1 MCAIREVI
9 LRSLVIYMVANRF
22 RNFVRTCPIAFFSS
36 RDHSPRIREL
46 RSQSRPFIACG
57 NRYSTYRI
65 LSLSIDTVS
74 SDSRRIYVPSREM
87 YRLLFAFVRVRTDRL
102 VACLLEIRTWGCSS
116 TRGGGCKDGRRV
128 TRPELMRCESESGS
142 GREKGFMHRQ
152 R

>member
-1 MCAIREVI
+1 MI
-9 LRSLVIYMVANRF
+9 LRSRVIIYMVANRF
-22 RNFVRTCPIAFFSS
+22 RNFARTCLSDDLFFFFS
-36 RDHSPRIREL
+36 SPRIRES
-46 RSQSRPFIACG
+46 RSQSRPFISCG

-87 YRLLFAFVRVRTDRL
+87 YRLPFAFVRVRTDRS
-102 VACLLEIRTWGCSS
+102 VACLLGIRTWGCSS
-116 TRGGGCKDGRRV
+116 TRGGGCEDGRRV
-128 TRPELMRCESESGS
+128 TRPELMRCESERGS